1 METRDELYLSN
12 HWWVLTVRGIAA
24 ILFGLAAVFWPGLTL
39 VTLVYLFSALILV
52 YGIVDI
58 VEGLLHT
65 GRGGMGWILTL
76 ILGFLQVGVG
86 VYLLR
91 HTAVAF
97 GTLVLLIG
105 FILIVRGV
113 FEVVMAFFA
122 NESAT
127 ERVLLIIGGVVT
139 ALAGIIVLRQP
150 ASAGIA
156 FVWVLGIFALL
167 TGPLM
172 IAMSIDTKNELTNI
186 SNGRGRGRTARA

>member
-24 ILFGLAAVFWPGLTL
+24 ILFGIAAVFWPALTL
-39 VTLVYLFSALILV
+39 VTLVYLFSALILI

-65 GRGGMGWILTL
+65 NRGGLGWILTL
-76 ILGFLQVGVG
+76 ILGFLQVAVG

-91 HTAVAF
+91 HTTVAF
-97 GTLVLLIG
+97 ATLVLLIG
-105 FILIVRGV
+105 FILIIRGI
-113 FEVVMAFFA
+113 FEIIMAFYT

-127 ERVLLIIGGVVT
+127 GRVLLIIGGVIT

-150 ASAGIA
+150 ASAGVA

-172 IAMSIDTKNELTNI
+172 IAMSIDTKSELNSLT
-186 SNGRGRGRTARA
+186 NGRGRGRTARA